1 MKQLI
6 LIINLMGFLFY
17 SFLVKAILFCSNRLI
32 SWSHMRDLVWRPG
45 FPSLG
50 FLSAPSSWEWACPP
64 GLAPPSPPTHLVLIS
79 STLSACTPA
88 PTQPIY
94 LQHERLQLLH
104 RSLPGC
110 CLIYCGLKGS
120 VRKDSCFDL
129 ESCPVSR
136 LSTTTQA
143 TCSPLPQ
150 KLPSLHPLT
159 ALWTSVYVPSLP
171 FPFFSNNIKP
181 WKLGFCLSVLH
192 LGSEVWL
199 RLQSVA
205 LVLTR
210 CFTTFSSHQAFLDW
224 MLGL

>member
-1 MKQLI
+1 MNDYPCNVSGQRRVVSLATAAWFP
-6 LIINLMGFLFY
+6 LP
-17 SFLVKAILFCSNRLI
+17 VE
-32 SWSHMRDLVWRPG
+32 WVWPTG
-45 FPSLG
+45 P
-50 FLSAPSSWEWACPP
+50 
-64 GLAPPSPPTHLVLIS
+64 APPSPPTHLVLIL
-79 STLSACTPA
+79 STLPACTPA

-94 LQHERLQLLH
+94 LQHEKLQLLH

-129 ESCPVSR
+129 ESCHRPVSR

-143 TCSPLPQ
+143 ACSPLPQ
-150 KLPSLHPLT
+150 QLPSASLNGPLDISICAVT
-159 ALWTSVYVPSLP
+159 PLV
-171 FPFFSNNIKP
+171 FFSNNIKP
-181 WKLGFCLSVLH
+181 WKLGFCLCVLH
-192 LGSEVWL
+192 LGCEVCLLTGL

-210 CFTTFSSHQAFLDW
+210 CSTTVSSHQAFLVW